1 MYLEWIYLERNRLMK
16 FSVHSGTHVD
26 APGHVFDH
34 YYDAGFDVDA
44 LDLEFLNG
52 PALVVD
58 VPRNKNITAEVMEAL
73 NIPKGVRRV
82 LFRTLSS
89 DRKLMLK
96 KEFDTSA
103 VGFMEDGA
111 KWLVDNT
118 DIKLFGLDYLN
129 VAASVDVL
137 PVHYAFLQ
145 GREMVLVEGLKLD
158 GVPAGIYSSVHCLP
172 LRLVG
177 SDGSPARCI
186 LIK

>member
-1 MYLEWIYLERNRLMK
+1 MPSYGVKDGLREFLSLGMSIINGSDANVSVMK

-26 APGHVFDH
+26 APGHFFDH

-44 LDLEFLNG
+44 LDLEFLSG

-73 NIPKGVRRV
+73 NIPKGCVV
-82 LFRTLSS
+82 CSS
-89 DRKLMLK
+89 EPLIPTAKYFLNYIFRKLMLK

-118 DIKLFGLDYLN
+118 YR
-129 VAASVDVL
+129 
-137 PVHYAFLQ
+137 H
-145 GREMVLVEGLKLD
+145 
-158 GVPAGIYSSVHCLP
+158 
-172 LRLVG
+172 
-177 SDGSPARCI
+177 
-186 LIK
+186 